1 MSSTTLTTKI
11 AQGSA
16 QLAQAQKE
24 VSLLLQEL
32 NAGTLNRTTLLAGL
46 ESLQQTVSQVAA
58 HIPTFAD
65 KIGGGQ

>member
-1 MSSTTLTTKI
+1 MSSTTLTAKI

-32 NAGTLNRTTLLAGL
+32 NAGTLNRTTLQAGL
-46 ESLQQTVSQVAA
+46 ESLQQTVSQIAD
-58 HIPTFAD
+58 HIPTFAN
-65 KIGGGQ
+65 